1 MKIAVLA
8 SGGVDSSVALRL
20 LQEQGHDLT
29 AFYIKI
35 WLEDE
40 LAFLGECP
48 WEEDLSYVRAICDA
62 RDIPLEVI
70 SLQKEYWEQVVQYTI
85 DEVRAGRTPNPD
97 IHCNARIKF
106 GTFYQKIDDSFE
118 KVATGHY
125 ARSVEEDGV
134 AYLKTA
140 VDTFKDQTY
149 FLAHLCQEQLK
160 RAMFPIGGYTK
171 PEVRELASRFD
182 LPNSRRK
189 DSQGI
194 CFLGT
199 IRYSEFI
206 RHHLG
211 EKSGDLIEFES
222 GRVMGRHPGFW
233 YYTLGQRHGIGLGN
247 GPWYVVRKDVHENVV
262 YISRNYEA
270 IERLRACFY
279 VESPTWLSGFVP
291 PLGQRFG
298 CRIKI
303 RHGEFAYKAE
313 VLFEEESRATVWL
326 EQPDQGLA
334 PGQYAVFYQEDVCLG
349 CAVIAEGIPSIS
361 EEVSSFESV

>member
-20 LQEQGHDLT
+20 LHEQGHDLT

-35 WLEDE
+35 WLEDD
-40 LAFLGECP
+40 LAFLGDCP
-48 WEEDLSYVRAICDA
+48 WEEDMAYVRSICD
-62 RDIPLEVI
+62 DLGVPLEVI

-85 DEVRAGRTPNPD
+85 DEVKAGRTPNPD

-118 KVATGHY
+118 RVATGHY
-125 ARSVEEDGV
+125 ARWAEEDGV

-140 VDTFKDQTY
+140 VDSWKDQTY
-149 FLAHLCQEQLK
+149 FLAHLRQEQLK
-160 RAMFPIGGYTK
+160 RAMFPIGDYTK
-171 PEVRELASRFD
+171 SAVREMASRFQ

-206 RHHLG
+206 KHHLG
-211 EKSGDLIEFES
+211 ERTGNLVEFES
-222 GRVMGRHPGFW
+222 GRVMGQHPGFW
-233 YYTLGQRHGIGLGN
+233 YYTLGQRQGIGLGN
-247 GPWYVVRKDVHENVV
+247 GPWYVVRKDVHENIV
-262 YISRNYEA
+262 YISRNYDA
-270 IERLRACFY
+270 IDRLRACFF
-279 VESPTWLSGFVP
+279 VESPNWLSNFSP
-291 PLGQRFG
+291 PVGEKFA
-298 CRIKI
+298 CRVKV
-303 RHGEFAYKAE
+303 RHGEQMYQAE
-313 VLFEEESRATVWL
+313 VLFETPERATVWL
-326 EQPDQGLA
+326 DKSDQGLA

-349 CAVIAEGIPSIS
+349 CAVIAEGVPTA
-361 EEVSSFESV
+361 